1 MLTVNAQAKDGKSVN
16 DYETK
21 ISEIVTKAKT
31 EGANWS
37 VDDWKANLTEAMKAM
52 KPMFDEAAAFKKK
65 TDEIKDDPSK
75 LADLMKEAQE
85 MEKKFGDSVK
95 LFDEIEK
102 IAKESEN
109 GKKVIEDEEWL
120 KGVAKD
126 LGIDVDAFD

>member
-1 MLTVNAQAKDGKSVN
+1 
-16 DYETK
+16 
-21 ISEIVTKAKT
+21 
-31 EGANWS
+31 
-37 VDDWKANLTEAMKAM
+37 
-52 KPMFDEAAAFKKK
+52 
-65 TDEIKDDPSK
+65 
-75 LADLMKEAQE
+75 MKEAQE
-85 MEKKFGDSVK
+85 MEKKFGDSAK